1 MIQILELD
9 KNKIGIGDSETK
21 GDFVTVSKLNPL
33 LKILKLKAVR
43 MTLK

>member
-1 MIQILELD
+1 MKILHRV
-9 KNKIGIGDSETK
+9 KIGIGDAQTK
-21 GDFVTVSKLNPL
+21 DDFVIVSQLNPL